1 MEDLEGFLMEE
12 GPDIWSGCPELDN
25 SFSSSLDAWWNGH
38 ISDLDGNDLDLFSL
52 LEKGD
57 SAHHQHSSI
66 GSTYQNEEQR
76 QQQQREQESE
86 QQQQQQQR
94 EQEAE
99 QQQEVNGFLESD
111 DFDSELFSL
120 LEEDGSTLRP
130 SSSVGSINQMEQ
142 LQQLQQQSNDEE
154 EAEEEESD
162 SDDKKANAPN
172 SKNLV
177 SERNRRKRLNQ
188 QLFSLRSLVPN
199 ITKMD
204 KRSILVDAL
213 AYLQSILQQIE
224 REKENTNIMA
234 DSSCNDNYLVVQEE
248 IPPMQ
253 PQELF
258 PCDSPPAISQIEVEM
273 FDEERFV
280 LKIGC
285 NRAMGALS
293 QVQRVIE
300 SLGLEITCNS
310 VNQINRDH
318 VITTAFLRV
327 KKKGV
332 VTEEKLKNRA
342 KTMALKLGL
351 LLPNPPIHYI

>member
-12 GPDIWSGCPELDN
+12 GPDILPGCPELEN

-38 ISDLDGNDLDLFSL
+38 ISDLDGNDLNLFSL
-52 LEKGD
+52 LEEGD
-57 SAHHQHSSI
+57 SAHHQHSSSI
-66 GSTYQNEEQR
+66 GSTHQNEEQQ
-76 QQQQREQESE
+76 QQQQREQEAE
-86 QQQQQQQR
+86 QQQQQRQQ

-111 DFDSELFSL
+111 VFDSELFSL
-120 LEEDGSTLRP
+120 LEEDGWTLRP

-142 LQQLQQQSNDEE
+142 LQQRSNDEE

-199 ITKMD
+199 ITK
-204 KRSILVDAL
+204 
-213 AYLQSILQQIE
+213 
-224 REKENTNIMA
+224 
-234 DSSCNDNYLVVQEE
+234 
-248 IPPMQ
+248 
-253 PQELF
+253 
-258 PCDSPPAISQIEVEM
+258 IEVET

-310 VNQINRDH
+310 VNQIARDH

-332 VTEEKLKNRA
+332 VTEEKLKNSA

-351 LLPNPPIHYI
+351 LLPNPPIH

>member
-199 ITKMD
+199 ITK
-204 KRSILVDAL
+204 
-213 AYLQSILQQIE
+213 
-224 REKENTNIMA
+224 
-234 DSSCNDNYLVVQEE
+234 
-248 IPPMQ
+248 
-253 PQELF
+253 
-258 PCDSPPAISQIEVEM
+258 IEVEM

>member
-12 GPDIWSGCPELDN
+12 GPDILPGCPELEN

-38 ISDLDGNDLDLFSL
+38 ISDLDGNDLNLFSL
-52 LEKGD
+52 LEEGD
-57 SAHHQHSSI
+57 SAHHQHSSSI
-66 GSTYQNEEQR
+66 GSTHQNEEQQ
-76 QQQQREQESE
+76 QQQQREQEAE
-86 QQQQQQQR
+86 QQQQQRQQ

-111 DFDSELFSL
+111 VFDSELFSL
-120 LEEDGSTLRP
+120 LEEDGWTLRP

-142 LQQLQQQSNDEE
+142 LQQRSNDEE

-224 REKENTNIMA
+224 REKENTNITE
-234 DSSCNDNYLVVQEE
+234 DSSCDDDSLVVQEE

-258 PCDSPPAISQIEVEM
+258 PCDSPPAISQIEVET

-310 VNQINRDH
+310 VNQIARDH

-332 VTEEKLKNRA
+332 VTEEKLKNSA

-351 LLPNPPIHYI
+351 LLPNPPIH

>member
-12 GPDIWSGCPELDN
+12 PDILPGYPELEN
-25 SFSSSLDAWWNGH
+25 SFSSSLDAWWNGP
-38 ISDLDGNDLDLFSL
+38 IADLDGNDLNLFSL
-52 LEKGD
+52 LEEGD
-57 SAHHQHSSI
+57 SAHHQHSSSI
-66 GSTYQNEEQR
+66 GSTHQNGEEQ
-76 QQQQREQESE
+76 QQQQREQEAE
-86 QQQQQQQR
+86 KQQQQQQ

-111 DFDSELFSL
+111 GFDSELFSL
-120 LEEDGSTLRP
+120 LEEDGSTLQP
-130 SSSVGSINQMEQ
+130 SSSVGSINEME
-142 LQQLQQQSNDEE
+142 QLQQQSNDDE
-154 EAEEEESD
+154 EAEEEKSD

-188 QLFSLRSLVPN
+188 QLFNLRSLVPN

-224 REKENTNIMA
+224 REKENTNITE
-234 DSSCNDNYLVVQEE
+234 DSSCDDDSLVVQEE

-253 PQELF
+253 PQELI

-273 FDEERFV
+273 VDEERFAV
-280 LKIGC
+280 KIGC

-300 SLGLEITCNS
+300 SLGLEIISNS
-310 VNQINRDH
+310 VNQIDRDH
-318 VITTAFLRV
+318 ILTTAFLRV
-327 KKKGV
+327 KKKGF
-332 VTEEKLKNRA
+332 VTEEKLKNRV

-351 LLPNPPIHYI
+351 LLPNPPIH

>member
-1 MEDLEGFLMEE
+1 MEDLECFLME
-12 GPDIWSGCPELDN
+12 GPDIWPGCPELEN

-38 ISDLDGNDLDLFSL
+38 ISDLDGNDLNLTSL
-52 LEKGD
+52 LEEGD
-57 SAHHQHSSI
+57 SVHHQHSSSI
-66 GSTYQNEEQR
+66 GSTHQNEE
-76 QQQQREQESE
+76 
-86 QQQQQQQR
+86 QQQQQQR

-99 QQQEVNGFLESD
+99 QQQQQQQQEQEAEQQQEVNRFLESD
-111 DFDSELFSL
+111 GFDSELFSL
-120 LEEDGSTLRP
+120 LEDGSTLRP
-130 SSSVGSINQMEQ
+130 SSSVGSINQIE
-142 LQQLQQQSNDEE
+142 QLQQQSNDDEG
-154 EAEEEESD
+154 AEEEESD
-162 SDDKKANAPN
+162 SEDKKANAPN

-224 REKENTNIMA
+224 REKENNNITE
-234 DSSCNDNYLVVQEE
+234 DSSCDDDSLVVQEE

-310 VNQINRDH
+310 VNQIDRDH
-318 VITTAFLRV
+318 MITTAFLRV

-351 LLPNPPIHYI
+351 LLPNPSIH

>member
-1 MEDLEGFLMEE
+1 MEDLECFLME
-12 GPDIWSGCPELDN
+12 GPDIWPGCPELEN

-38 ISDLDGNDLDLFSL
+38 ISDLDGNDLNLTSL
-52 LEKGD
+52 LEEGD
-57 SAHHQHSSI
+57 SVHHQHSSSI
-66 GSTYQNEEQR
+66 GSTHQNEE
-76 QQQQREQESE
+76 
-86 QQQQQQQR
+86 QQQQQQR

-99 QQQEVNGFLESD
+99 QQQQQQQQEQEAEQQQEVNRFLESD
-111 DFDSELFSL
+111 GFDSELFSL
-120 LEEDGSTLRP
+120 LEDGSTLRP
-130 SSSVGSINQMEQ
+130 SSSVGSINQIE
-142 LQQLQQQSNDEE
+142 QLQQQSNDDEG
-154 EAEEEESD
+154 AEEEESD
-162 SDDKKANAPN
+162 SEDKKANAPN

-199 ITKMD
+199 ITK
-204 KRSILVDAL
+204 
-213 AYLQSILQQIE
+213 
-224 REKENTNIMA
+224 
-234 DSSCNDNYLVVQEE
+234 
-248 IPPMQ
+248 
-253 PQELF
+253 
-258 PCDSPPAISQIEVEM
+258 IEVEM

-310 VNQINRDH
+310 VNQIDRDH
-318 VITTAFLRV
+318 MITTAFLRV

-351 LLPNPPIHYI
+351 LLPNPSIH